1 MFDDKFNEYE
11 NLLIK
16 SYNTE
21 KEINEILKANINVS
35 NETYLLFGYFMGYF
49 SSKNELSLED
59 IKEILFNYQK
69 ENLQGKNFQEI
80 YGTISFL
87 FCQQYFTKNN
97 NNINNNNNN
106 FQNSLI
112 SSNNS
117 NFNKNNIFN
126 SNFNNFPNKKNQN
139 NNNDNNNSQFNNNN
153 FSQLFENPNNQNIKN
168 SFNNQNSYLENSN
181 NQNIKNSF
189 NNQNSYFENSN
200 NQNIKNSF
208 NNQNSNFEN
217 SNNQIYS
224 YKNDEEIAKFLE
236 AEERFLFNKE
246 QENNKQLKK
255 CEICLEEFSLLN
267 SNNYFLTCN
276 CTIHDK
282 CFDEYVK
289 SQVEQN
295 NLPIKCPSCG
305 KDVHPNFIQ
314 ESLNLNQE
322 LLTKYF
328 KFSMNKFLNEYN
340 NEYSSCPTPGCE
352 YAFFFNKGEF
362 RFSCPLCKKEYCLN
376 CKDEWHK
383 NLTCQQYRDTKNVDK
398 LDKQFMDFV
407 TGAKF
412 KMCPRCKFWVEK
424 NQGCNHMRCRCG
436 ADFCYLCGE
445 FMDMKKGHKCKK
457 K

>member
-153 FSQLFENPNNQNIKN
+153 FSQLFENP
-168 SFNNQNSYLENSN
+168 
-181 NQNIKNSF
+181 
-189 NNQNSYFENSN
+189 N

>member
-126 SNFNNFPNKKNQN
+126 SNFNNFPNKKNQI

-168 SFNNQNSYLENSN
+168 SFNNQNS
-181 NQNIKNSF
+181 
-189 NNQNSYFENSN
+189 
-200 NQNIKNSF
+200 
-208 NNQNSNFEN
+208 NFEN

-224 YKNDEEIAKFLE
+224 YKNDEEMAKLLE